1 MLGYIISIIIGAGI
15 GYLALAL
22 LANGVTIFGYLIT
35 MGLCGVVG
43 FFVYDRGFNKTKG
56 KGA

>member
-22 LANGVTIFGYLIT
+22 LTSGVTIFGYLIT
-35 MGLCGVVG
+35 MGLCGVIG
-43 FFVYDRGFNKTKG
+43 FFVYDRVFNKTKSEE
-56 KGA
+56 A